1 MTTSRFHALASL
13 ILFAVGASHAEA
25 QQRFEFSEL
34 HMGVE
39 VRMVLYTQGEA
50 QARGAA
56 RAGFDRI
63 AALEDKMSDY
73 RAKSEIRSLERR
85 TRKWLRVSEP
95 LFNVLKTSVEVAST
109 TDGAFDPTVGPLVAL
124 WREARRLTRMPN
136 PAQLEAARTLVGWRL
151 IGLDSANRRVRL
163 ARRGMHIDLGGIA
176 KGYAVQQAAFV
187 LRDHGVAS
195 ALVEAGGDIAVTDA
209 PPGQMGWRI
218 EAQRADSA
226 VQARAAALT
235 NAAIST
241 SGPSAQFVEIDGR
254 RYSHVVDPRTGIAL
268 TSAAQATV
276 IAVDGAVADALST
289 ALTVLDARA
298 ASRVLARY
306 PDVLASVDRQP
317 RVSVKIN
324 IYLYNLYLILASM

>member
-1 MTTSRFHALASL
+1 MSASRLHALASL
-13 ILFAVGASHAEA
+13 ILLATGATRAEA
-25 QQRFEFSEL
+25 QQRFEFNEL

-39 VRMVLYTQGEA
+39 VRIVLYAPGER

-73 RAKSEIRSLERR
+73 RAKSEIRLLERR
-85 TRKWLRVSEP
+85 TREWVRVSEP
-95 LFNVLKTSVEVAST
+95 LFNVLALSVGVASE

-124 WREARRLTRMPN
+124 WREARRLARLPD
-136 PAQLEAARTLVGWRL
+136 PAQLEAARALVGWRR
-151 IGLDSANRRVRL
+151 IGLDSARRRVRL
-163 ARRGMHIDLGGIA
+163 ARRGMHVDLGGIA
-176 KGYAVQQAAFV
+176 KGYAVQQAAFA

-218 EAQRADSA
+218 ETPRADST
-226 VQARAAALT
+226 VRARAAALT

-241 SGPSAQFVEIDGR
+241 SGPSAQFVEIGGR
-254 RYSHVVDPRTGIAL
+254 RYSHVVDPRTGIGL

-276 IAVDGAVADALST
+276 IAEDGAVADALST
-289 ALTVLDARA
+289 ALTVLDAKA
-298 ASRVLARY
+298 AGRVLARY
-306 PDVLASVDRQP
+306 PGVLASVDRQP
-317 RVSVKIN
+317 
-324 IYLYNLYLILASM
+324 

>member
-1 MTTSRFHALASL
+1 MTASRVHALASL
-13 ILFAVGASHAEA
+13 ILFAVGTSHAEA

-39 VRMVLYTQGEA
+39 VRMVLYAQAEA

-73 RAKSEIRSLERR
+73 RAKSEIRLLERR
-85 TRKWLRVSEP
+85 TREWVSVSEP
-95 LFNVLKTSVEVAST
+95 LFTVLELSIEVASAT
-109 TDGAFDPTVGPLVAL
+109 GGAFDPTVGPVVVL
-124 WREARRLTRMPN
+124 WREARRLKRLPD
-136 PAQLEAARTLVGWRL
+136 PAKLEAARALVGWRR
-151 IGLDSANRRVRL
+151 IELDSANRRVRL

-176 KGYAVQQAAFV
+176 KGYAVQQAVFA

-209 PPGQMGWRI
+209 PPGQAGWRI
-218 EAQRADSA
+218 ATEHADSA
-226 VQARAAALT
+226 VRARAAALT

-241 SGPSAQFVEIDGR
+241 SGPSAQFVEFDGR

-268 TSAAQATV
+268 TSATQATV
-276 IAVDGAVADALST
+276 IAANGAVADALST

-298 ASRVLARY
+298 ARRVMARY
-306 PDVLASVDRQP
+306 PGVLASVDRQP
-317 RVSVKIN
+317 RVSTKDK
-324 IYLYNLYLILASM
+324 